1 LVSRFNVLKSFN
13 YTPNLFYKKLFK
25 SEINSFCI
33 WTQVCKSLSSEESWG
48 SSEEGYQYRARYTL
62 PPPPEAAPVTKSA
75 DPPRDKIMAPNEET
89 ITTAPAAG
97 SPVPPLGALL
107 PRVTR
112 SVYDEEEEEEEL
124 VPSVP
129 LASEDSDLGES
140 GDFESYSDADPEEE
154 ETGAT
159 KTTDDDVDIVT
170 LK

>member
-1 LVSRFNVLKSFN
+1 M
-13 YTPNLFYKKLFK
+13 
-25 SEINSFCI
+25 
-33 WTQVCKSLSSEESWG
+33 CKSLSSEESWG

-62 PPPPEAAPVTKSA
+62 PPPPEAAPVTTTRSA
-75 DPPRDKIMAPNEET
+75 DPRDKMAPNEET
-89 ITTAPAAG
+89 IAAPTTG
-97 SPVPPLGALL
+97 SPIPPLGALL

-140 GDFESYSDADPEEE
+140 GDFESYSDAEEEEE

-159 KTTDDDVDIVT
+159 KKTTDDDVDVVT

>member
-1 LVSRFNVLKSFN
+1 MNCLFNLV
-13 YTPNLFYKKLFK
+13 
-25 SEINSFCI
+25 
-33 WTQVCKSLSSEESWG
+33 QVCKSLSSEESWG

-62 PPPPEAAPVTKSA
+62 PPPEAAPVTKSA
-75 DPPRDKIMAPNEET
+75 DPPCGKIMAPNDET
-89 ITTAPAAG
+89 LTTAPPAG
-97 SPVPPLGALL
+97 SPIPPLGALL

-154 ETGAT
+154 ETGTT

>member
-1 LVSRFNVLKSFN
+1 
-13 YTPNLFYKKLFK
+13 
-25 SEINSFCI
+25 
-33 WTQVCKSLSSEESWG
+33 VCKSLSSEESWG

-75 DPPRDKIMAPNEET
+75 DPRAKNMAPNEET
-89 ITTAPAAG
+89 TTAPAAG
-97 SPVPPLGALL
+97 SPIPPLGALL

-112 SVYDEEEEEEEL
+112 SVYDEEEEEEEEL

-140 GDFESYSDADPEEE
+140 GDFESYSDAEEE
-154 ETGAT
+154 EETTTGAT